1 MRDGEGLFKSNTSK
15 GGSPHA
21 GAGFPALRLTRAV
34 HEEGRVRLGN
44 RRSRWHWLV
53 ARCATPDLLPMARP
67 RPPVFELL
75 LRLADVS
82 TDVWRRV
89 RISSGATLARA
100 QRVFCVSFGWPGGRP
115 HAFSAGPLRYES
127 AGIDDPLVDLRLR
140 QLLPDAGTSLE
151 FEYGAGEPWRV
162 LVRVERMLPAGDAL
176 ATPRCV
182 AGEGES
188 PPLESGGA
196 NLWNERRALE
206 AGEDCSDGVRR
217 PPIGVNLDLLNAE
230 LERLR

>member
-1 MRDGEGLFKSNTSK
+1 
-15 GGSPHA
+15 
-21 GAGFPALRLTRAV
+21 
-34 HEEGRVRLGN
+34 
-44 RRSRWHWLV
+44 
-53 ARCATPDLLPMARP
+53 MARP

-82 TDVWRRV
+82 TGVWRRV

-115 HAFSAGPLRYES
+115 YAFSTGPLHYES
-127 AGIDDPLVDLRLR
+127 SGGDDPLVDVRLR

-151 FEYGAGEPWRV
+151 FDYGAGEPWRV
-162 LVRVERMLPAGDAL
+162 LVRVERLLPADDAL
-176 ATPRCV
+176 ATPRCL

-196 NLWNERRALE
+196 DLWNEHRAVVE
-206 AGEDCSDGVRR
+206 GEDSGDLSDR
-217 PPIGVNLDLLNAE
+217 PRVGINLDLLNAE

>member
-1 MRDGEGLFKSNTSK
+1 ML
-15 GGSPHA
+15 
-21 GAGFPALRLTRAV
+21 
-34 HEEGRVRLGN
+34 
-44 RRSRWHWLV
+44 
-53 ARCATPDLLPMARP
+53 DLLSMARP

-100 QRVFCVSFGWPGGRP
+100 QRVFCVCFGWPGGRP
-115 HAFSAGPLRYES
+115 YVFSTGPLHYES
-127 AGIDDPLVDLRLR
+127 AGSDDPLVELRLR

-151 FEYGAGEPWRV
+151 FEYGAGEMWRV
-162 LVRVERMLPAGDAL
+162 LVRVERMLPASDSR

-196 NLWNERRALE
+196 TLWNERRALE
-206 AGEDCSDGVRR
+206 EGDDSLDEARR
-217 PPIGVNLDLLNAE
+217 QPVGVNLDLLNAE